1 MMTAKEYASL
11 VESEDFVP
19 AQNRDLGIDKVYS
32 AQSFWKDAL
41 GRFVKNRGAVF
52 GLVMIVLIVVMA
64 FAGPTLSGY
73 DYRTQD
79 MSQRNLPPHIAGWES
94 APIFSGVYTQ
104 YVNGEPIRS
113 NVYTQKGIEDV
124 THIFGTDAL
133 GRDQFARTW
142 TGTRVSL
149 YVALVAILIDT
160 FVGMSFGLV
169 SGYYGGKLDFFLQR
183 IVEILST
190 IPTTV
195 IVTLLIV
202 VMKPGLTSITVA
214 LMITEWI
221 GMSRVTR
228 AQTLRLKEREFVL
241 ASRALGESTFSIIFR
256 EILPNIFGQI
266 IVMCMMTI
274 PNAIFTEAFLAFIG
288 LGIPAPLASLGSL
301 ISDGFKSM
309 TMYPFLVLFPVTVLA
324 LLKASDTGE
333 SFWVI
338 MGLCAVV
345 FAIVQTL
352 QDMVLTPK
360 IMGSAMGMNPA
371 VILLS
376 LSVWGCLLGFIGLV
390 IALPLTMLCFTYY
403 KRIVLEEK

>member
-1 MMTAKEYASL
+1 MMTAKQYAAA
-11 VESEDFVP
+11 VEDRDFTL
-19 AQNRDLGIDKVYS
+19 ANRHDLGVDKVYAS
-32 AQSFWKDAL
+32 QSFWKDAL
-41 GRFVKNRGAVF
+41 GRFTKNKGAVF
-52 GLVMIVLIVVMA
+52 GLVMIALIVFMA
-64 FAGPTLSGY
+64 FAGPALCGY

-79 MSQRNLPPHIAGWES
+79 MSQRNLPPHVAGLEWV
-94 APIFSGVYTQ
+94 PLFSGVSVQ
-104 YVNGEPIRS
+104 YSNGQAS
-113 NVYTQKGIEDV
+113 QTNLYKLKGIENV

-133 GRDQFARTW
+133 GRDQFARVW

-160 FVGMSFGLV
+160 FVGMSFGLI
-169 SGYYGGKLDFFLQR
+169 SGYFGGRVDFLLQR

-202 VMKPGLTSITVA
+202 VMKPGLASITIA

-228 AQTLRLKEREFVL
+228 AQTLRLKEQEFVL
-241 ASRALGESTFSIIFR
+241 ASRTLGESTPAIIFR

-309 TMYPFLVLFPVTVLA
+309 TMYPFLVAWPVVVLA
-324 LLKASDTGE
+324 LLML
-333 SFWVI
+333 SFNL
-338 MGLCAVV
+338 MADGLRDA
-345 FAIVQTL
+345 F
-352 QDMVLTPK
+352 DPK
-360 IMGSAMGMNPA
+360 MKEM
-371 VILLS
+371 
-376 LSVWGCLLGFIGLV
+376 
-390 IALPLTMLCFTYY
+390 
-403 KRIVLEEK
+403 

>member
-1 MMTAKEYASL
+1 MMTVKQYAAS
-11 VESEDFVP
+11 VEREDFVL
-19 AQNRDLGIDKVYS
+19 ANRHDLGVDKVYGS
-32 AQSFWKDAL
+32 QSFWRDAL
-41 GRFVKNRGAVF
+41 GRFVKNKGAVF
-52 GLVMIVLIVVMA
+52 GLVMIVLIVIMA
-64 FAGPTLSGY
+64 FAGPALSGY

-79 MSQRNLPPHIAGWES
+79 MAQRNLPPHVAGWES
-94 APIFSGVYTQ
+94 VPFFSGVSTDYSSGTPVRTDM
-104 YVNGEPIRS
+104 YEL
-113 NVYTQKGIEDV
+113 KGIRDV

-133 GRDQFARTW
+133 GRDQFARVW

-160 FVGMSFGLV
+160 FIGMSFGLV
-169 SGYYGGKLDFFLQR
+169 SGYFGGRVDFFLQR

-202 VMKPGLTSITVA
+202 VMKPGLASITIA

-228 AQTLRLKEREFVL
+228 AQTLRLKEQEFVL
-241 ASRALGESTFSIIFR
+241 ASRTLGESTPAIIFR

-309 TMYPFLVLFPVTVLA
+309 TMYPFLVAWPVIVLA
-324 LLKASDTGE
+324 LLML
-333 SFWVI
+333 SFNL
-338 MGLCAVV
+338 MADGLRDA
-345 FAIVQTL
+345 F
-352 QDMVLTPK
+352 DPK
-360 IMGSAMGMNPA
+360 MKEM
-371 VILLS
+371 
-376 LSVWGCLLGFIGLV
+376 
-390 IALPLTMLCFTYY
+390 
-403 KRIVLEEK
+403 

>member
-1 MMTAKEYASL
+1 MTTAKQYAAA
-11 VESEDFVP
+11 VERDDFVL
-19 AQNRDLGIDKVYS
+19 ANRGDLGVDRVYGS
-32 AQSFWKDAL
+32 QSFWRDAL
-41 GRFVKNRGAVF
+41 SRFVKNKGAVF
-52 GLVMIVLIVVMA
+52 GLVMIVLIVFMA
-64 FAGPTLSGY
+64 FAGPALSGY

-79 MSQRNLPPHIAGWES
+79 MSQRNLPPHVAGWE
-94 APIFSGVYTQ
+94 AIPIFSGVSVQ
-104 YVNGEPIRS
+104 YANGQAMRAD
-113 NVYTQKGIEDV
+113 VYEQKGIRDV

-160 FVGMSFGLV
+160 LIGMSFGLV
-169 SGYYGGKLDFFLQR
+169 SGYFGGKVDFFLQR

-202 VMKPGLTSITVA
+202 VMKPGLASITLA

-228 AQTLRLKEREFVL
+228 AQTLRLKEQEFVL
-241 ASRALGESTFSIIFR
+241 ASRTLGESTPAIIFA

-309 TMYPFLVLFPVTVLA
+309 TLYPFLVAWPVAVLA
-324 LLKASDTGE
+324 LLML
-333 SFWVI
+333 SFNL
-338 MGLCAVV
+338 MADGLR
-345 FAIVQTL
+345 
-352 QDMVLTPK
+352 D
-360 IMGSAMGMNPA
+360 
-371 VILLS
+371 
-376 LSVWGCLLGFIGLV
+376 
-390 IALPLTMLCFTYY
+390 ALDPRM
-403 KRIVLEEK
+403 KER

>member
-1 MMTAKEYASL
+1 MTTAKQYAAA
-11 VESEDFVP
+11 VERDDFVL
-19 AQNRDLGIDKVYS
+19 ANRGDLGVDRVYGS
-32 AQSFWKDAL
+32 QSFWRDAL
-41 GRFVKNRGAVF
+41 SRFVKNKGAVF
-52 GLVMIVLIVVMA
+52 GLVMIVLIVFMA
-64 FAGPTLSGY
+64 FAGPALSGY

-79 MSQRNLPPHIAGWES
+79 ISQRNLPPHVAGWE
-94 APIFSGVYTQ
+94 AIPIFSGVSVQ
-104 YVNGEPIRS
+104 YANGQAMRAD
-113 NVYTQKGIEDV
+113 VYEQKGIRDV

-149 YVALVAILIDT
+149 HVALVAILIDT
-160 FVGMSFGLV
+160 LIGMSFGLV
-169 SGYYGGKLDFFLQR
+169 SGYFGGKVDFFLQR

-202 VMKPGLTSITVA
+202 VMKPGLASITLA

-228 AQTLRLKEREFVL
+228 AQTLRLKEQEFVL
-241 ASRALGESTFSIIFR
+241 ASRTLGESTPAIIFA

-309 TMYPFLVLFPVTVLA
+309 TLYPFLVAWPVAVLA
-324 LLKASDTGE
+324 LLML
-333 SFWVI
+333 SFNL
-338 MGLCAVV
+338 MADGLR
-345 FAIVQTL
+345 
-352 QDMVLTPK
+352 D
-360 IMGSAMGMNPA
+360 
-371 VILLS
+371 
-376 LSVWGCLLGFIGLV
+376 
-390 IALPLTMLCFTYY
+390 ALDPRM
-403 KRIVLEEK
+403 KER

>member
-11 VESEDFVP
+11 VEREDFVP

-41 GRFVKNRGAVF
+41 GRF
-52 GLVMIVLIVVMA
+52 
-64 FAGPTLSGY
+64 
-73 DYRTQD
+73 
-79 MSQRNLPPHIAGWES
+79 
-94 APIFSGVYTQ
+94 

-241 ASRALGESTFSIIFR
+241 ASRTLGESTFSIIFR

-324 LLKASDTGE
+324 LLML
-333 SFWVI
+333 SFNL
-338 MGLCAVV
+338 MADGLRDA
-345 FAIVQTL
+345 F
-352 QDMVLTPK
+352 DPK
-360 IMGSAMGMNPA
+360 MKEM
-371 VILLS
+371 
-376 LSVWGCLLGFIGLV
+376 
-390 IALPLTMLCFTYY
+390 
-403 KRIVLEEK
+403 

>member
-1 MMTAKEYASL
+1 MSKIEINNLTVDYTEK
-11 VESEDFVP
+11 
-19 AQNRDLGIDKVYS
+19 
-32 AQSFWKDAL
+32 
-41 GRFVKNRGAVF
+41 KNRFTALKNVSFSIEDGEFVSVIGSSGCGKSTLLSILEGINTPTA
-52 GLVMIVLIVVMA
+52 GEILI
-64 FAGPTLSGY
+64 
-73 DYRTQD
+73 
-79 MSQRNLPPHIAGWES
+79 
-94 APIFSGVYTQ
+94 
-104 YVNGEPIRS
+104 NGEPIRS

-241 ASRALGESTFSIIFR
+241 ASRTLGESTFSIIFR

-324 LLKASDTGE
+324 LLML
-333 SFWVI
+333 SFNL
-338 MGLCAVV
+338 MADGLRDA
-345 FAIVQTL
+345 F
-352 QDMVLTPK
+352 DPK
-360 IMGSAMGMNPA
+360 MKEM
-371 VILLS
+371 
-376 LSVWGCLLGFIGLV
+376 
-390 IALPLTMLCFTYY
+390 
-403 KRIVLEEK
+403 

>member
-1 MMTAKEYASL
+1 MTTAKQYAAA
-11 VESEDFVP
+11 VERDDFVL
-19 AQNRDLGIDKVYS
+19 ANRGDLGVDRVYGS
-32 AQSFWKDAL
+32 QSFWRDAL
-41 GRFVKNRGAVF
+41 SRFVKNKGAVF
-52 GLVMIVLIVVMA
+52 GLVMIVLIVFMA
-64 FAGPTLSGY
+64 FAGPALSGY

-79 MSQRNLPPHIAGWES
+79 ISQRNLPPHVAGWE
-94 APIFSGVYTQ
+94 AIPIFSGVSVQ
-104 YVNGEPIRS
+104 YANGQAMRAD
-113 NVYTQKGIEDV
+113 VYEQKGIRDV

-160 FVGMSFGLV
+160 LIGMSFGLV
-169 SGYYGGKLDFFLQR
+169 SGYFGGKVDFFLQR

-202 VMKPGLTSITVA
+202 VMKPGLASITLA

-228 AQTLRLKEREFVL
+228 AQTLRLKEQEFVL
-241 ASRALGESTFSIIFR
+241 ASRTLGESTPAIIFA

-309 TMYPFLVLFPVTVLA
+309 TLYPFLVAWPVAVLA
-324 LLKASDTGE
+324 LLML
-333 SFWVI
+333 SFNL
-338 MGLCAVV
+338 MADGLR
-345 FAIVQTL
+345 
-352 QDMVLTPK
+352 D
-360 IMGSAMGMNPA
+360 
-371 VILLS
+371 
-376 LSVWGCLLGFIGLV
+376 
-390 IALPLTMLCFTYY
+390 ALDPRM
-403 KRIVLEEK
+403 KER

>member
-1 MMTAKEYASL
+1 MILTTLIGGNRESRTLTDGTYMIGRNPSCQIQFEFPDVSERHAILTVRGNKAI
-11 VESEDFVP
+11 VE
-19 AQNRDLGIDKVYS
+19 DLHS
-32 AQSFWKDAL
+32 AN
-41 GRFVKNRGAVF
+41 G
-52 GLVMIVLIVVMA
+52 
-64 FAGPTLSGY
+64 T
-73 DYRTQD
+73 
-79 MSQRNLPPHIAGWES
+79 
-94 APIFSGVYTQ
+94 

-241 ASRALGESTFSIIFR
+241 ASRTLGESTFSIIFR

-324 LLKASDTGE
+324 LLML
-333 SFWVI
+333 SFNL
-338 MGLCAVV
+338 MADGLRDA
-345 FAIVQTL
+345 F
-352 QDMVLTPK
+352 DPK
-360 IMGSAMGMNPA
+360 MKEM
-371 VILLS
+371 
-376 LSVWGCLLGFIGLV
+376 
-390 IALPLTMLCFTYY
+390 
-403 KRIVLEEK
+403 

>member
-52 GLVMIVLIVVMA
+52 GLVMIVLIVFMA
-64 FAGPTLSGY
+64 FAGPALSGY

-79 MSQRNLPPHIAGWES
+79 MSKRNLPPHIA
-94 APIFSGVYTQ
+94 
-104 YVNGEPIRS
+104 IRS

-241 ASRALGESTFSIIFR
+241 ASRTLGESTFSIIFR

-324 LLKASDTGE
+324 LLML
-333 SFWVI
+333 SFNL
-338 MGLCAVV
+338 MADGLRDA
-345 FAIVQTL
+345 F
-352 QDMVLTPK
+352 DPK
-360 IMGSAMGMNPA
+360 MKEM
-371 VILLS
+371 
-376 LSVWGCLLGFIGLV
+376 
-390 IALPLTMLCFTYY
+390 
-403 KRIVLEEK
+403 

>member
-32 AQSFWKDAL
+32 AQSFRKDAL

-104 YVNGEPIRS
+104 YVNGEAIRS

-241 ASRALGESTFSIIFR
+241 ASRTLGENTFSIIFR

-324 LLKASDTGE
+324 LLML
-333 SFWVI
+333 SFNL
-338 MGLCAVV
+338 MADGLRDA
-345 FAIVQTL
+345 F
-352 QDMVLTPK
+352 DPK
-360 IMGSAMGMNPA
+360 MKEM
-371 VILLS
+371 
-376 LSVWGCLLGFIGLV
+376 
-390 IALPLTMLCFTYY
+390 
-403 KRIVLEEK
+403 

>member
-1 MMTAKEYASL
+1 M
-11 VESEDFVP
+11 
-19 AQNRDLGIDKVYS
+19 
-32 AQSFWKDAL
+32 
-41 GRFVKNRGAVF
+41 
-52 GLVMIVLIVVMA
+52 
-64 FAGPTLSGY
+64 
-73 DYRTQD
+73 
-79 MSQRNLPPHIAGWES
+79 
-94 APIFSGVYTQ
+94 
-104 YVNGEPIRS
+104 
-113 NVYTQKGIEDV
+113 

-228 AQTLRLKEREFVL
+228 AQTLRLKEREFVF
-241 ASRALGESTFSIIFR
+241 ASRTLGENTFSIIFR

-324 LLKASDTGE
+324 LLML
-333 SFWVI
+333 SFNL
-338 MGLCAVV
+338 MADGLRDA
-345 FAIVQTL
+345 F
-352 QDMVLTPK
+352 DPK
-360 IMGSAMGMNPA
+360 MKEM
-371 VILLS
+371 
-376 LSVWGCLLGFIGLV
+376 
-390 IALPLTMLCFTYY
+390 
-403 KRIVLEEK
+403 